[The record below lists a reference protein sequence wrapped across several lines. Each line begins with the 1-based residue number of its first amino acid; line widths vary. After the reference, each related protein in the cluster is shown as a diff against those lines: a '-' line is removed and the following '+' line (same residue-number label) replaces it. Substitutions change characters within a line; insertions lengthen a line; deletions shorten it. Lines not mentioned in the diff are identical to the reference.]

1 MENSSVDTESA
12 MRRAL
17 VLSTGVLGTTSPN
30 PPVGAVVL
38 DRDGEPVG
46 EGATSPPGGAHAE
59 VAALL
64 QAGTRAFGGALVCTL
79 EPCNHVG
86 RTGPCTAAII
96 EAGVARV
103 SYAVDDPTE
112 VAAGGADA
120 LRAAG
125 IVVDAAVLADEVRE
139 GPLEAWLHVQ
149 RT

>member
-1 MENSSVDTESA
+1 

-17 VLSTGVLGTTSPN
+17 LLSAGVLGTTSPH

-86 RTGPCTAAII
+86 RTGPCTAAIAD
-96 EAGVARV
+96 AGIARV
-103 SYAVDDPTE
+103 VYACHEPTE
-112 VAAGGADA
+112 AAGGGGEV

-125 IVVDAAVLADEVRE
+125 IEVEAGLLADEV
-139 GPLEAWLHVQ
+139 
-149 RT
+149 